1 MVRKDGCGII
11 PHLYFRCIT
20 PNNLTIPQNY
30 VILYLSARGQKGI
43 DIMKAVWVYHEF
55 VSGEIDVYLRRSL
68 AVDAAKKVAA
78 KLKYLGLGSWE
89 EGQDYEIKE
98 KLVLDYVD

>member
-1 MVRKDGCGII
+1 M
-11 PHLYFRCIT
+11 
-20 PNNLTIPQNY
+20 
-30 VILYLSARGQKGI
+30 LYLSARGQKGI

-55 VSGEIDVYLRRSL
+55 VSGEINVYLRRSL

>member
-1 MVRKDGCGII
+1 MN
-11 PHLYFRCIT
+11 T
-20 PNNLTIPQNY
+20 
-30 VILYLSARGQKGI
+30 
-43 DIMKAVWVYHEF
+43 MKAVWVYHEF

-68 AVDAAKKVAA
+68 AVDAAKKVEA